1 MKTILLFGSIF
12 LAGSLLGQRTGTN
25 TTKIDFTQY
34 PSVPVEGMEKLGIQ
48 IYTAD
53 LPFNKDTLRLYLGNM
68 DIMKSDVEQVSKV
81 KFQSMNEVTVVGGEG
96 DITIDMAFGEPFV
109 ISKELKTSSCM
120 VAKDGCTQYYYI
132 VKYRLPA
139 LVQARNSEGVLDTW
153 ELEPEMEL
161 QFGNEQVEKHKNT
174 ERGSSTSIQVINYTS
189 EADLVSA
196 FNQKGKAD
204 MARKGIVNH
213 IGNMA
218 ESVYEHVFFE
228 ETKLKLDI
236 AYGKGNA
243 TDYSETEAASEN
255 AVAALESEDYPS
267 LERSIKTWESWL
279 ERYDSE
285 DRKAAINDK
294 IAQGLHENLS
304 IGYTFTEDFDKA
316 RNNLDEALTLCQ
328 SGFVNE
334 NEVTRLKEFQKFIDK
349 QEKVKK
355 HNGSLNPTEF
365 VTAPDI
371 KKLLGRRK
379 YNDDIEFLIAEDKY
393 SEIQEIHGSSSD
405 DKNEGELTLESLF
418 NQTEDDGDG
427 NDGDS
432 DEEINLDD
440 RVENDML
447 VLSAFVDQNLNGK
460 AFPSSVCKHT
470 NIKMIRARNI
480 GLTSLPDCLGELTN
494 MEKLYINSNSFEE
507 LPDVFGSMQKLE
519 ILDISNNNL
528 KKLPA
533 SIYTLTNL
541 KKIFVSGNKLSDA
554 DMKKL
559 EEALPDTKFK

>member
-1 MKTILLFGSIF
+1 MKTILLFGSIL
-12 LAGSLLGQRTGTN
+12 LAGSLFGQRTGTN
-25 TTKIDFTQY
+25 TAKIDFTQY

-68 DIMKSDVEQVSKV
+68 DMMKSNVERLSKV
-81 KFQSMNEVTVVGGEG
+81 DIQSMNEVTVVGGEG

-109 ISKELKTSSCM
+109 VSKEQKTSSCM
-120 VAKDGCTQYYYI
+120 VAKDGCTQYYYTI
-132 VKYRLPA
+132 KYRLPA
-139 LVQARNSEGVLDTW
+139 LVQARNSEGVVNTW

-161 QFGNEQVEKHKNT
+161 QFGNEQVEKHKSLEN
-174 ERGSSTSIQVINYTS
+174 GSSTSIQVINYTS
-189 EADLVSA
+189 ESDLALA
-196 FNQKGKAD
+196 FNEKGEAD

-218 ESVYEHVFFE
+218 ESIYEHVFFE

-236 AYGKGNA
+236 AYGKGRA
-243 TDYSETEAASEN
+243 TDYSELEAASEN
-255 AVAALESEDYPS
+255 AVAALEGEDYPS

-279 ERYDSE
+279 ERFDSE
-285 DRKAAINDK
+285 DRKAAVNDK
-294 IAQGLHENLS
+294 VAQGLHENLS

-316 RNNLDEALTLCQ
+316 KDHIDKALEFAKT
-328 SGFVNE
+328 GMVNQNDVSRIE
-334 NEVTRLKEFQKFIDK
+334 EFKKFID
-349 QEKVKK
+349 QHEKVKK
-355 HNGSLNPTEF
+355 YNGSLNPTKF

-379 YNDDIEFLIAEDKY
+379 FNEDIDFLFAEDKY
-393 SEIQEIHGSSSD
+393 SEIQEIQGSSSNNNTD
-405 DKNEGELTLESLF
+405 DATTLESLF
-418 NQTEDDGDG
+418 NQTEDKSDD
-427 NDGDS
+427 NSSD
-432 DEEINLDD
+432 DEEVNLDD

-447 VLSAFVDQNLNGK
+447 VLSALVDQNLRGK

-470 NIKMIRARNI
+470 NIKTLRARNI
-480 GLTSLPDCLGELTN
+480 GLTSLPECLGELKN

-519 ILDISNNNL
+519 VLDVSNNNL

-533 SIYTLTNL
+533 SIYTLTHL
-541 KKIFVSGNKLSDA
+541 KKIFISGNQLSESDI
-554 DMKKL
+554 KKL
-559 EEALPDTKFK
+559 EESLPDVKIK

>member
-1 MKTILLFGSIF
+1 M
-12 LAGSLLGQRTGTN
+12 
-25 TTKIDFTQY
+25 
-34 PSVPVEGMEKLGIQ
+34 
-48 IYTAD
+48 YTAD

-109 ISKELKTSSCM
+109 VSKEQKTSSCM
-120 VAKDGCTQYYYI
+120 VAKDGCTQYYYA
-132 VKYRLPA
+132 VKYRIPA
-139 LVQARNSEGVLDTW
+139 LVQARNSEGVLNTW

-174 ERGSSTSIQVINYTS
+174 EKGSSTSIRVINYTS

-196 FNQKGKAD
+196 FNQMGEAD
-204 MARKGIVNH
+204 LARKGIVNH
-213 IGNMA
+213 ISNMA

-236 AYGKGNA
+236 SYGKGRV
-243 TDYSETEAASEN
+243 TDYSELEAASEN

-285 DRKAAINDK
+285 DRKAAVNDK
-294 IAQGLHENLS
+294 VAQGLHENLS
-304 IGYTFTEDFDKA
+304 IGYTFTGDFDKA
-316 RNNLDEALTLCQ
+316 KDHIDKALEFAKT
-328 SGFVNE
+328 GMVNQNDVSRIE
-334 NEVTRLKEFQKFIDK
+334 EFKMFIDK
-349 QEKVKK
+349 HEKVKK
-355 HNGSLNPTEF
+355 YNSSLNPTKF

-379 YNDDIEFLIAEDKY
+379 FNEDIDFLIAEDKY
-393 SEIQEIHGSSSD
+393 SEIKENHGSTSD
-405 DKNEGELTLESLF
+405 NNNEDGEATLESLF
-418 NQTEDDGDG
+418 NQTDSESEDD
-427 NDGDS
+427 NTDS

-447 VLSAFVDQNLNGK
+447 VLSALVDQNLSGK

-470 NIKMIRARNI
+470 NITTIRARNI
-480 GLTSLPDCLGELTN
+480 GLTSLPDCLDELTN

-507 LPDVFGSMQKLE
+507 LPDVFGSMEKLE
-519 ILDISNNNL
+519 VLDISSNNL
-528 KKLPA
+528 KKLPS